1 MSDEKSKK
9 SVDVAET
16 LTTRRSRHSKDYGV
30 AKPKVFGLGDF
41 LIAAFLGV
49 ATFFFQ
55 MLWEY
60 PGVYPGA
67 WDGLAVAFGVRPA
80 TSIIPGYW
88 TAIVTGLYQAIGDGM
103 MPVVLRLAGHVI
115 LAIIAIATYS
125 VIRELLVFSMR
136 ARPQR
141 SRRRTMVMRLAAALS
156 ATAFIAMDPIWTAGQ
171 CFSELEI
178 MLLLSLGAL
187 ETFFV
192 FLRKGS
198 IKWGYLMA
206 IILGLLAAESAIG
219 FAMLFVFLGLNC
231 YILKVM
237 PAMDSPFF
245 KPAVIAVG
253 KWHLTFLF
261 LFSFLVGIGID
272 CFTFL
277 QHDGLMAVGGS
288 VGDVPLK
295 FVKAYIAT
303 ARGAATLPG
312 WLLWVGVCLAPFLVS
327 IFRFPPAADEER
339 FLTYSTGM
347 VFFACGLIAFT
358 QCCSLPAVWFWTYF
372 PLNSEYLMAI
382 GLLMCAL
389 TFSLAITILGV
400 DSLCRN
406 HLRLTR
412 VLLGYDDDDDNDEDL
427 LKGRR
432 LSNFMRRA
440 CLILIPML
448 VVGAMVPGRV
458 KTGVREMLVLIEDAI
473 GQIVTDADGLR
484 YLVTDGRLDVGVEL
498 ESARRGKRI
507 SCISLIKDRRYSDA
521 VIRHLNTRGMADDA
535 ADMAS
540 FGYDVGMGMR
550 SWIHDRPAKLEN
562 CAVQL
567 GFDLWKREG
576 KPFPPMGGMMARP
589 GGWETKGA
597 HAQAD
602 SVAAARALATR
613 ILALYAKGGV
623 SKCGDATVRG
633 VFESVA
639 WRIARMCTYRG
650 DVADLAG
657 DVKTAIAEA
666 AMAKELNDRN
676 GAYHQTMAAFRK
688 ANELMM
694 KRLTPREGLQL
705 ALVRADFSAGK
716 HYAETIL
723 SVEPEDPDAN
733 FSMGM
738 YYLKDQQYSRAAEYL
753 RRCLVKRPE
762 EPAIYNNLAMIDLTL
777 GKLDEAEVN
786 VAKALKLKPDSAAI
800 KDTKRAIEKARD
812 ARAKGDK

>member
-1 MSDEKSKK
+1 MSKK
-9 SVDVAET
+9 KIESQKAESVEEQ
-16 LTTRRSRHSKDYGV
+16 LSTRRARKYDI
-30 AKPKVFGLGDF
+30 AQPEKIGLGDF
-41 LIAAFLGV
+41 VIAALLGG
-49 ATFFFQ
+49 ATFLFQ
-55 MLWEY
+55 WLWEY
-60 PGVYPGA
+60 PLVHPGV
-67 WDGLAVAFGVRPA
+67 WSDMAVAFGSRPA
-80 TSIIPGYW
+80 VSIIPGYW
-88 TAIVTGLYQAIGDGM
+88 NVLVTGLHS
-103 MPVVLRLAGHVI
+103 VLGNGLTPIALQLAGHACLAVI
-115 LAIIAIATYS
+115 AVLTYA
-125 VIRELLVFSMR
+125 VIREMLVFSMR

-141 SRRRTMVMRLAAALS
+141 SRRRTMVMQLAAGLG
-156 ATAFIAMDPIWTAGQ
+156 ATAFVAMDPIWAAGQ
-171 CFSELEI
+171 CFSEIEI
-178 MLLLSLGAL
+178 LLLLSLGAL

-261 LFSFLVGIGID
+261 LFSFLFGIGVD
-272 CFTFL
+272 CMSFVE
-277 QHDGLMAVGGS
+277 HGGLDAVGGS
-288 VGDVPLK
+288 FGDLPLK

-312 WLLWVGVCLAPFLVS
+312 WLLWVGLCLAPFLVS
-327 IFRFPPAADEER
+327 IFRFPAAADEER

-358 QCCSLPAVWFWTYF
+358 QCCSLSVLWFWTHF
-372 PLNSEYLMAI
+372 PLNSAYLLVI
-382 GLLMCAL
+382 GLLLCAM

-432 LSNFMRRA
+432 ISNFMRRLCIIA
-440 CLILIPML
+440 IPML
-448 VVGAMVPGRV
+448 MVGSLFPGRV
-458 KTGVREMLVLIEDAI
+458 KTGLREMMTLVNDALEE
-473 GQIVTDADGLR
+473 IVEEAEGVG
-484 YLVTDGRLDVGVEL
+484 YLVTDGRLDVAIERL
-498 ESARRGKRI
+498 SAQRG
-507 SCISLIKDRRYSDA
+507 SHLTCLSLIRDRRYSDA
-521 VIRHLNTRGMADDA
+521 VTRHLNTRGMKDDA

-540 FGYDVGMGMR
+540 FGYDIGMGMR
-550 SWIHDRPAKLEN
+550 SWIHDRPEKLKN

-576 KPFPPMGGMMARP
+576 KAFPPMGGMLARP
-589 GGWETKGA
+589 GGWKSEEARQRSIAAA
-597 HAQAD
+597 HALAD
-602 SVAAARALATR
+602 RA
-613 ILALYAKGGV
+613 LALYAKGAV
-623 SKCGDATVRG
+623 SRCGDAEVKKA
-633 VFESVA
+633 FESVV
-639 WRIARMCTYRG
+639 WRLARMCTYRG
-650 DVADLAG
+650 DVADLNG
-657 DVKTAIAEA
+657 DVKTAVAEA
-666 AMAKELNDRN
+666 AKAKELNDRN
-676 GAYHQTMAAFRK
+676 GAYQQTMAGFRK

-800 KDTKRAIEKARD
+800 KNTKRAIEKARD